1 MELVTKR
8 IHLSDGAVTVAW
20 MITGLTV
27 SALLIVAIGFAT
39 GVPISW

>member
-1 MELVTKR
+1 MELVNGR
-8 IHLSDGAVTVAW
+8 IQWADW
-20 MITGLTV
+20 MVMVGWMTAGLTV